1 MERKAYPEFYCQIFK
16 LLIPIVIQN
25 MLNAAVSSA
34 DVLMLGFVG
43 QSAISAVSLASN
55 YAGVLFSINFG
66 LGTGVTMLTAQYY
79 GKGDLRAIR
88 AVEGIALRLGLVF
101 SLVFGGA
108 ALLIPR
114 WMMLLFTNDGE
125 LIELGCQYLR
135 IVSLAYI
142 CWGITEIYTAVL
154 RSMGRATIC
163 MVLNSVGFGL
173 NILLNAVFIFGLF
186 GAPKLG
192 IRGVAMAT
200 AISALGGP
208 VGCLLISMK
217 AQVKLNPRY
226 LLVRNKALSQDFRHL
241 ALPALAND
249 IIWGVAFSMYS
260 VIMGH
265 MGTDMAQTDDT
276 DDTFF
281 ETHKNPSLFL
291 LHLYYQEIVLLS
303 VTNATKSKVNLYFF
317 IYFFSVI

>member
-1 MERKAYPEFYCQIFK
+1 MERKAYPEFYRQIFK

-34 DVLMLGFVG
+34 DVLMLSFVG

-163 MVLNSVGFGL
+163 MVLNAVGFEHLHIVVFHKTATFICGVEGL
-173 NILLNAVFIFGLF
+173 YLKCALQIQFLKLKFLYHKLILL
-186 GAPKLG
+186 
-192 IRGVAMAT
+192 
-200 AISALGGP
+200 
-208 VGCLLISMK
+208 
-217 AQVKLNPRY
+217 
-226 LLVRNKALSQDFRHL
+226 
-241 ALPALAND
+241 
-249 IIWGVAFSMYS
+249 
-260 VIMGH
+260 
-265 MGTDMAQTDDT
+265 
-276 DDTFF
+276 
-281 ETHKNPSLFL
+281 FL
-291 LHLYYQEIVLLS
+291 
-303 VTNATKSKVNLYFF
+303 
-317 IYFFSVI
+317 FSVCL

>member
-1 MERKAYPEFYCQIFK
+1 MERKAYPEFYRQIFK

-34 DVLMLGFVG
+34 DVLMLSFVG

-125 LIELGCQYLR
+125 LIELGCQ
-135 IVSLAYI
+135 
-142 CWGITEIYTAVL
+142 
-154 RSMGRATIC
+154 
-163 MVLNSVGFGL
+163 
-173 NILLNAVFIFGLF
+173 
-186 GAPKLG
+186 
-192 IRGVAMAT
+192 
-200 AISALGGP
+200 
-208 VGCLLISMK
+208 
-217 AQVKLNPRY
+217 
-226 LLVRNKALSQDFRHL
+226 
-241 ALPALAND
+241 
-249 IIWGVAFSMYS
+249 
-260 VIMGH
+260 
-265 MGTDMAQTDDT
+265 
-276 DDTFF
+276 
-281 ETHKNPSLFL
+281 
-291 LHLYYQEIVLLS
+291 
-303 VTNATKSKVNLYFF
+303 
-317 IYFFSVI
+317 

>member
-1 MERKAYPEFYCQIFK
+1 MERKAYPEFYRQIFK

-34 DVLMLGFVG
+34 DVLMLSFVG

-163 MVLNSVGFGL
+163 MVRRAEAGHSRCGHGNGYLCPRRSGGLSADFHESPGKTEPQVFAGSKQSIEPGFS
-173 NILLNAVFIFGLF
+173 AF
-186 GAPKLG
+186 GAPGSGK
-192 IRGVAMAT
+192 
-200 AISALGGP
+200 
-208 VGCLLISMK
+208 
-217 AQVKLNPRY
+217 
-226 LLVRNKALSQDFRHL
+226 
-241 ALPALAND
+241 
-249 IIWGVAFSMYS
+249 
-260 VIMGH
+260 
-265 MGTDMAQTDDT
+265 
-276 DDTFF
+276 
-281 ETHKNPSLFL
+281 
-291 LHLYYQEIVLLS
+291 
-303 VTNATKSKVNLYFF
+303 
-317 IYFFSVI
+317 